1 MIDAGSEVSI
11 RRQCELLGFNRAN
24 YYYDVKVKTDRED
37 ELLEMN
43 KVVEQYIET
52 PFYGYRKT
60 AKVLNLSE
68 KKVRRLRKKLNLETL
83 YTKPKLSIGNIEH
96 KKYPYLLHDLEIKK
110 VNQVWES
117 DITYIK
123 LKKGSVYL
131 TAIKDVYSRKL
142 LSWELSNTLDTS
154 FCLTTLQRAIKNYG
168 MPEIFNTDQG
178 SQYTSMLFT
187 NELKKNGI
195 TISMDGKGRA
205 LDNIYIE
212 RFWRSLKYENIYLS
226 SYETII
232 ELEAGIDKYIN
243 FFNKKRIH
251 QSLNYV
257 TPDSVY
263 YKEKGLKECA

>member
-1 MIDAGSEVSI
+1 MSI

-24 YYYDVKVKTDRED
+24 YYSKVKDKINSD
-37 ELLEMN
+37 GELLEMS
-43 KVVEQYIET
+43 KVVCQYEKT

-68 KKVRRLRKKLNLETL
+68 KKVRRLRKKLKLKTL
-83 YTKPKLSIGNIEH
+83 YAEPKTSIAKKEH
-96 KKYPYLLHDLEIKK
+96 VKYPYLLKDLNIAR

-123 LKKGSVYL
+123 LKKGSMYL

-154 FCLTTLQRAIKNYG
+154 FCLSALQRAIKNYG
-168 MPEIFNTDQG
+168 VPEIFNTDQG
-178 SQYTSMLFT
+178 CQYTSMLFT
-187 NELKKNGI
+187 NELKKNEI
-195 TISMDGKGRA
+195 KISMDGKGRA

-226 SYETII
+226 SYETPT
-232 ELEAGIDKYIN
+232 ELESGIAKYIN
-243 FFNKKRIH
+243 FFNEKRIH

-257 TPDSVY
+257 TPDSIY
-263 YKEKGLKECA
+263 YKEKGIKECA